1 MTGASHL
8 RPEFVEFIPDR
19 LEPGVLYISRRY
31 ATASHLCCCGCE
43 REVVT
48 PLNPAKWR
56 ITERAAKV
64 SLTPSIGNWSFPCRS
79 HYWISANRVQWAPV
93 MAPEIIQAV
102 QARDRRDAEL
112 YVPKPPSWIRRV
124 FDELAGASSLLL
136 SKLKSWWGQS

>member
-19 LEPGVLYISRRY
+19 LEPGVLYVSRRY

-56 ITERAAKV
+56 ITEREGKV
-64 SLTPSIGNWSFPCRS
+64 SLAPSVGNWSFPCRS
-79 HYWISANRVQWAPV
+79 HYWISANRVQWAPA
-93 MAPEIIQAV
+93 MPPEVIQAV

-112 YVPKPPSWIRRV
+112 NVPKPQGWIWRV
-124 FDELAGASSLLL
+124 FEKIEREASSLL
-136 SKLKSWWGQS
+136 SALKSWWRRS

>member
-8 RPEFVEFIPDR
+8 KPEFVEFILDR

-79 HYWISANRVQWAPV
+79 HYWISANSRALMGICDGPGDY
-93 MAPEIIQAV
+93 PSCSS
-102 QARDRRDAEL
+102 AR
-112 YVPKPPSWIRRV
+112 
-124 FDELAGASSLLL
+124 SSRCRTLRAKAA
-136 SKLKSWWGQS
+136 KLDQEGI